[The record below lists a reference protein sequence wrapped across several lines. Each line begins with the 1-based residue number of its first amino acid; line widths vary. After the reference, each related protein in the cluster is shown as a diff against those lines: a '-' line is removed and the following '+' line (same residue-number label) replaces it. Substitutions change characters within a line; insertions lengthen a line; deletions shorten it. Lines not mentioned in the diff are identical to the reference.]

1 MGKYTVDQIDEN
13 TGENHDKSTTDI
25 INIALVSAIITLPGM
40 GNDIP
45 DNIKHITYS
54 KIHE

>member
-1 MGKYTVDQIDEN
+1 MGKYTVNEVDEN
-13 TGENHDKSTTDI
+13 TGENHNESATDI
-25 INIALVSAIITLPGM
+25 INIALVSAVIALPGM

-54 KIHE
+54 KILE

>member
-25 INIALVSAIITLPGM
+25 IDIALVSAIIALPSV
-40 GNDIP
+40 GNNIP
-45 DNIKHITYS
+45 DNIKHFIYS
-54 KIHE
+54 KILE